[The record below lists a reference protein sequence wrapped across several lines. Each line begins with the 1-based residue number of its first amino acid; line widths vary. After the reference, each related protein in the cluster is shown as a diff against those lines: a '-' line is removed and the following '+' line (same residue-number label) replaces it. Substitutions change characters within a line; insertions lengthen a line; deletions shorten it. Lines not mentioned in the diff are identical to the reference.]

1 MEQIDAVVIGAG
13 VVGLAVGRALALSGR
28 EVMVLESENAIGTG
42 TSSRNS
48 EVIHAGIY
56 YPAGSL
62 KARLCVQGK
71 QMLYAYC
78 AERGVAHQ
86 RLGKLIVATSP
97 EQVPALDGIVAKA
110 AANGVHDLQK
120 LTAAQARALEPALS
134 CEAALLS
141 PSTGVV
147 DSHGLMLSLQGDM
160 ENAGGLL
167 ALVSPVAHIGVRQG
181 TATHPICV
189 TTQDGTV
196 LACRVLVNAA
206 GLNAVA
212 LARAMAGLD
221 PRLLPQAYCAKGNYF
236 TLAGKAPFSRLIY
249 PVPEKAGLGV
259 HLVGEHPGARAVRPV
274 PAVGDLRALPP
285 LLRVDAPPPAGVA
298 WSRAGLDPH
307 EHGQV
312 ARREADRRFDEIQPR
327 DGRAHLVEVAVLD
340 APHAPP
346 ADRDVG
352 VLRRVG
358 GGVAGVVRVLDL
370 DPPVRAERGE
380 AGEGGGAGEVVPG
393 HDLLLGRNRLRRE
406 HPCSPSFRRRC
417 GRATPLHLRRCSLPS
432 LLCFLYC
439 NSCCWCFNGL
449 GCCWCGN
456 SLSCCVALL

>member
-1 MEQIDAVVIGAG
+1 MLAMEQIDAVVIGAG

-71 QMLYAYC
+71 AMLYAYC

-97 EQVPALDGIVAKA
+97 EQVLALDGIVAKA
-110 AANGVHDLQK
+110 AANGVHDLKK
-120 LTAAQARALEPALS
+120 LSAPEARALEPALA

-147 DSHGLMLSLQGDM
+147 DSHGLMLALQGDM

-167 ALVSPVAHIGVRQG
+167 ALVSPVQHIGVRQG
-181 TATHPICV
+181 TASHPIRL
-189 TTQDGTV
+189 TTQDGTE

-212 LARAMAGLD
+212 LARGMDGLEHRQL
-221 PRLLPQAYCAKGNYF
+221 PQVLPQAYFAKGNYF

-249 PVPEKAGLGV
+249 PVPEAAGLGV
-259 HLVGEHPGARAVRPV
+259 HLTLDLGGQAKFGPDVQWVDDPTDLQVDPRRGDAFYAEVRKYWPALADGALQPGYAGMRPKIS
-274 PAVGDLRALPP
+274 A
-285 LLRVDAPPPAGVA
+285 
-298 WSRAGLDPH
+298 PH
-307 EHGQV
+307 EAAADFMIQGPAEHGV
-312 ARREADRRFDEIQPR
+312 H
-327 DGRAHLVEVAVLD
+327 GLVN
-340 APHAPP
+340 
-346 ADRDVG
+346 
-352 VLRRVG
+352 
-358 GGVAGVVRVLDL
+358 
-370 DPPVRAERGE
+370 
-380 AGEGGGAGEVVPG
+380 
-393 HDLLLGRNRLRRE
+393 LLGIESPGLTSSLAIAAEVCARL
-406 HPCSPSFRRRC
+406 
-417 GRATPLHLRRCSLPS
+417 
-432 LLCFLYC
+432 
-439 NSCCWCFNGL
+439 N
-449 GCCWCGN
+449 
-456 SLSCCVALL
+456 